1 VCRKRK
7 VRFVPRKTT
16 QGRIAESAS
25 PASTHNLAAQK
36 NLLSN
41 LRSFINFEKA
51 ACSVCRNHMP
61 VLFCA
66 LGFLAVRVLHRRMD
80 ISLDALAFA
89 CMHAEDKI
97 EISASCAS
105 GPDRTE
111 QLIRGVQNSKKSTI
125 KMAVHLVLQPS
136 EICCVLFLASI
147 CSHLWSN

>member
-1 VCRKRK
+1 MCRKRK

-80 ISLDALAFA
+80 ISLVALAFA
-89 CMHAEDKI
+89 CMLWTK
-97 EISASCAS
+97 SRSVSCAS